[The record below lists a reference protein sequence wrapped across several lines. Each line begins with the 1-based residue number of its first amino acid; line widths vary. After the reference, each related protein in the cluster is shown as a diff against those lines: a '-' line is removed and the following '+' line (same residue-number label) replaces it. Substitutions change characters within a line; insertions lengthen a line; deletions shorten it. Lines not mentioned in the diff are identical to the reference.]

1 MKRLFFFF
9 FLFSQAFATQDSIV
23 LFEDGF
29 KSLAGVWSI
38 SSHKPKSPSVIIW
51 FHGGMQNAN
60 CQKGLVAG
68 KGLFELLNDS
78 NTIVA
83 SPSACQNNHWLSPS
97 LTSITDKLIDSL
109 ERHFKFSIQEVH
121 LAGVSDG
128 TLGVLA
134 YSINGKRKVLS
145 RLLISSNLSM
155 LGDSKKI
162 SQIKKIKTGE
172 WLFLQGGRDRLYPA
186 SHVLPWLYSFCESI
200 GSSCNIVFDAE
211 GEHDWSYW
219 VQKHPNQIRHFR
231 FSKLP

>member
-1 MKRLFFFF
+1 MKWLFFLF

-29 KSLAGVWSI
+29 KSLAGVWST
-38 SSHKPKSPSVIIW
+38 SSHKQKSPSVIIW
-51 FHGGMQNAN
+51 FHGGMQSPN
-60 CQKGLVAG
+60 CQKGLIAG
-68 KGLFELLNDS
+68 KGLFEHLNDS
-78 NTIVA
+78 NIIIA

-109 ERHFKFSIQEVH
+109 EGHFKFSIQEVH

-134 YSINGKRKVLS
+134 YSINGKRNVLS
-145 RLLISSNLSM
+145 RLLISSNLSI
-155 LGDSKKI
+155 LGDFQKL
-162 SQIKKIKTGE
+162 SQIKKIKTGK

-219 VQKHPNQIRHFR
+219 VEKHPNQIRDFR